1 MIGPDIRSTISNLN
15 ISERGSSFVILDKL
29 EIELDVDVSILPKA
43 LNLPKVKVFG
53 KLPLLKLSL
62 NDYQYKVM
70 MQLIDRCIPDL
81 ESPENEVMDSS
92 SEASACPDSSDDNSS
107 KEVAALRQTLSRVNN
122 MSEAELSQAL
132 LQLKFDVETIHLS
145 IYKCSDAKTMKSE
158 LLVNVIGDKLASFS
172 ICQESSRSGF
182 ASRPALIKCRG
193 SCRRGYTY

>member
-1 MIGPDIRSTISNLN
+1 M
-15 ISERGSSFVILDKL
+15 
-29 EIELDVDVSILPKA
+29 DVDVSILPKA

-132 LQLKFDVETIHLS
+132 LQLKFDVETIHPVSYTHLDV
-145 IYKCSDAKTMKSE
+145 YKRQVLCLATCCTNAKDNE
-158 LLVNVIGDKLASFS
+158 RNL
-172 ICQESSRSGF
+172 
-182 ASRPALIKCRG
+182 
-193 SCRRGYTY
+193 